1 MKLVLAYPHRRLN
14 PNNRSM
20 SIGGKHEENRLRKK
34 QKKESWQVAKQEI
47 ANQTLQAWCKEL
59 QISDTNIHVQMTF
72 HAATKRGRDRDNH
85 IAMMKGALDGIALA
99 IGVNDNR
106 FIPSVE
112 WGEVRRPACVI
123 IELME
128 M

>member
-1 MKLVLAYPHRRLN
+1 MKLILPYPHKRLN

-34 QKKESWQVAKQEI
+34 QKKESWLVAKQEI
-47 ANQTLQAWCKEL
+47 HNQDLQAWCNEL

-85 IAMMKGALDGIALA
+85 IAMMKGALDGIAMA

-106 FIPSVE
+106 FIPFLE
-112 WGEVRRPACVI
+112 WGAIRKPPCVI
-123 IELME
+123 IELQE
-128 M
+128 L

>member
-14 PNNRSM
+14 PNNRSY
-20 SIGGKHEENRLRKK
+20 SYGGKREEDKLRSK
-34 QKKESWQVAKQEI
+34 QKKESWSIAKQEI
-47 ANQTLQAWCKEL
+47 ANQRSQAWCKEL
-59 QISDTNIHVQMTF
+59 QISDTNVHVQMTF

-99 IGVNDNR
+99 IGINDNR

-112 WGEVRRPACVI
+112 WGDIRKPPCVI
-123 IELME
+123 VELME
-128 M
+128 L